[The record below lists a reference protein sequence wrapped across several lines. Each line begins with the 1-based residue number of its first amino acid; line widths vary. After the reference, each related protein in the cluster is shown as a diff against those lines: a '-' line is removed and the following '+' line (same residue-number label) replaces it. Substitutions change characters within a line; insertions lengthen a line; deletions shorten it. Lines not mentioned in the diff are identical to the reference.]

1 MEGGTEEEE
10 EVFLDREELSE
21 RESTV
26 GVWMIGLHKINNIPA
41 EI

>member
-10 EVFLDREELSE
+10 EFFLDREELSE

-26 GVWMIGLHKINNIPA
+26 GVDDRITQNK
-41 EI
+41 